1 MAEKFY
7 NRPSGFTKWM
17 NGVMGAL
24 GARGIGPK
32 KTVQLE
38 IKGRKS
44 GLVRSAA
51 VNIVEYEGQ
60 RYLVAPRGET
70 EWVRNARAAA
80 GEAVLRRS
88 KPESVTL
95 TEVPVGQRAPIIQ
108 AYLRENAWATKREFG
123 VDPKSPTDEFEK
135 IADKHPVFRITPRA

>member
-1 MAEKFY
+1 MATKFY
-7 NRPSGFTKWM
+7 IRPSGFTKWM

-32 KTVQLE
+32 KMAQLE

-44 GLVRSAA
+44 GAVRSVA
-51 VNIVEYEGQ
+51 VNLLNYEGQ

-80 GEAVLRRS
+80 GEAVIRRS
-88 KPESVTL
+88 KPENVTL
-95 TEVPVGQRAPIIQ
+95 TELPVGQRAPIIQ
-108 AYLRENAWATKREFG
+108 AYLRENAWATQREFG
-123 VDPKSPTDEFEK
+123 VDPKAPIDEFEK
-135 IADKHPVFRITPRA
+135 IANKHPVFLITPR